1 MTVVSAIAF
10 FIYYCASGE
19 GKQRQSRSLLE
30 GLKARDLMTGL
41 PDVIYVHPDWTLDQL
56 IDVMFKTKHTGHP
69 VQESHAP
76 VL

>member
-1 MTVVSAIAF
+1 
-10 FIYYCASGE
+10 
-19 GKQRQSRSLLE
+19 
-30 GLKARDLMTGL
+30 MTGL

-56 IDVMFKTKHTGHP
+56 IDVMFKTKHTGYP